1 MQSNRFANVLKGLGV
16 GKGTRAFVM
25 LPRIPQW
32 YVVMLG
38 LMKVG
43 AVPMPATTLCTPGDI
58 EYRVNEA
65 EAVLAIPDMENSDK
79 VAGTAGN
86 CPTLEHL
93 LLVGDER
100 RGWVSYD
107 EEMSQASAAL
117 DNVEPTR
124 SDDPLLIY
132 FTSGTVGYPKMV
144 LHTQASFMWANSP
157 IPLMELWLSKVS
169 R

>member
-1 MQSNRFANVLKGLGV
+1 M
-16 GKGTRAFVM
+16 
-25 LPRIPQW
+25 PRTPQG

-65 EAVLAIPDMENSDK
+65 EAVLAITDMENSDK
-79 VAGTAGN
+79 VAEIAGN

-93 LLVGDER
+93 LLVGDEQSR
-100 RGWVSYD
+100 RRPDYR
-107 EEMSQASAAL
+107 
-117 DNVEPTR
+117 NNR
-124 SDDPLLIY
+124 S
-132 FTSGTVGYPKMV
+132 SERCV
-144 LHTQASFMWANSP
+144 HRW
-157 IPLMELWLSKVS
+157 

>member
-1 MQSNRFANVLKGLGV
+1 
-16 GKGTRAFVM
+16 M

-65 EAVLAIPDMENSDK
+65 EAVLAITDMENSDK
-79 VAGTAGN
+79 VAETAGN

-117 DNVEPTR
+117 DNVEPT
-124 SDDPLLIY
+124 
-132 FTSGTVGYPKMV
+132 
-144 LHTQASFMWANSP
+144 
-157 IPLMELWLSKVS
+157 
-169 R
+169 

>member
-1 MQSNRFANVLKGLGV
+1 MQ
-16 GKGTRAFVM
+16 
-25 LPRIPQW
+25 
-32 YVVMLG
+32 G

-65 EAVLAIPDMENSDK
+65 EAVLAITDMENSDK
-79 VAGTAGN
+79 VAETAGN

-144 LHTQASFMWANSP
+144 LHTQAPFMWANSL

>member
-1 MQSNRFANVLKGLGV
+1 MQSNRFANALKGLGV

-65 EAVLAIPDMENSDK
+65 EAVLAITDMENSDK
-79 VAGTAGN
+79 AAETAGN
-86 CPTLEHL
+86 CSTLEHL
-93 LLVGDER
+93 SLVGDER
-100 RGWVSYD
+100 RGWVS
-107 EEMSQASAAL
+107 
-117 DNVEPTR
+117 
-124 SDDPLLIY
+124 
-132 FTSGTVGYPKMV
+132 
-144 LHTQASFMWANSP
+144 
-157 IPLMELWLSKVS
+157 
-169 R
+169 

>member
-1 MQSNRFANVLKGLGV
+1 MLGV

-65 EAVLAIPDMENSDK
+65 EAVLAITDMENLDK
-79 VAGTAGN
+79 VAETAGS

-117 DNVEPTR
+117 DNVEPT
-124 SDDPLLIY
+124 
-132 FTSGTVGYPKMV
+132 
-144 LHTQASFMWANSP
+144 
-157 IPLMELWLSKVS
+157 
-169 R
+169 

>member
-1 MQSNRFANVLKGLGV
+1 
-16 GKGTRAFVM
+16 
-25 LPRIPQW
+25 
-32 YVVMLG
+32 
-38 LMKVG
+38 
-43 AVPMPATTLCTPGDI
+43 MPATTLCTPGDI

-65 EAVLAIPDMENSDK
+65 EAVLAITDMENSDK
-79 VAGTAGN
+79 VAETAGN

-100 RGWVSYD
+100 RGWISYD

-144 LHTQASFMWANSP
+144 LHTQAPFMWANSL

>member
-1 MQSNRFANVLKGLGV
+1 
-16 GKGTRAFVM
+16 M

-65 EAVLAIPDMENSDK
+65 EAVLAIMDMENSDK

-86 CPTLEHL
+86 FPTLEHL
-93 LLVGDER
+93 LLVVDER
-100 RGWVSYD
+100 RRWVSYD

-117 DNVEPTR
+117 DNVEPT
-124 SDDPLLIY
+124 
-132 FTSGTVGYPKMV
+132 
-144 LHTQASFMWANSP
+144 
-157 IPLMELWLSKVS
+157 
-169 R
+169 

>member
-1 MQSNRFANVLKGLGV
+1 MTHERHYSEHARLCETYRDFKLDVAEHFNFAFDVVDKWAEDRTKLALISLDPSGENAQHHTFWDLKVQSNRFANVLKGLGV

-65 EAVLAIPDMENSDK
+65 EAVLAITDMENSDK
-79 VAGTAGN
+79 VAETAGN

-100 RGWVSYD
+100 RG
-107 EEMSQASAAL
+107 
-117 DNVEPTR
+117 
-124 SDDPLLIY
+124 
-132 FTSGTVGYPKMV
+132 
-144 LHTQASFMWANSP
+144 
-157 IPLMELWLSKVS
+157 
-169 R
+169 